1 MLPISLNEDEGAR
14 QATSGNNAAH
24 MANNPK
30 AIPAAVMYA
39 RIVSLASCQ
48 HCPTGRFVVA
58 TENADAASG
67 MR

>member
-1 MLPISLNEDEGAR
+1 MLPISQNEDEGAG

-39 RIVSLASCQ
+39 RIVSLAL
-48 HCPTGRFVVA
+48 
-58 TENADAASG
+58 ASIARRG
-67 MR
+67 GLMS